1 MASSLFIVGGARS
14 GKSRFAISG
23 LPARGRVTFVAT
35 AEAGDADMA
44 ARITRHRAERSRHW
58 TTLEAPRDLVA
69 RLPEALAAADTVVVD
84 CLTLWVS
91 NLLLAGTGEESI
103 LEEAEALATL
113 VANPRADLRL
123 VSNEVGLGVHPPTA
137 EGLRFRDVL
146 GLVNQR
152 VAAAAHRVV
161 LMVAGLPHLIKDAP
175 HGIEDTPTGRAF
187 SAPAHEAP

>member
-23 LPARGRVTFVAT
+23 LPARGRVTFLAT

-44 ARITRHRAERSRHW
+44 ARIARHRAERSRHW
-58 TTLEAPRDLVA
+58 TTVEAPRDLVA
-69 RLPEALAAADTVVVD
+69 RLAEALTTSDTVVVD
-84 CLTLWVS
+84 CLTLWVA
-91 NLLLAGTGEESI
+91 NRLLAGGSEASI

-113 VANPRADLRL
+113 VGSPRAELRL

-137 EGLRFRDVL
+137 EGLRFRDAL

-152 VAAAAHRVV
+152 VATAAHRVV
-161 LMVAGLPHLIKDAP
+161 LMVAGLPHLIKNAP
-175 HGIEDTPTGRAF
+175 HGLEETPTGRAF
-187 SAPAHEAP
+187 GAPTHEAP